1 MAEPNPSL
9 PLLDRNRRGDRIGK
23 ESDVMGKEDETMIWD
38 KDREVLGQG

>member
-9 PLLDRNRRGDRIGK
+9 PLLDRNRRGDRIGQ